1 MTVVT
6 RFAPSPTGYLH
17 IGGARTALFCWL
29 YARAKGGKFL
39 LRIEDTDKERSTQAA
54 IDAILDGLNW
64 LGLGGDEPPVLQST
78 RAARHAEVAHEL
90 VKRGAAY
97 KCFVTQAQLQER
109 KAHEQRELD
118 ALRQL
123 DQVRDRQRH
132 RDAVSPVE
140 PADVERVREI
150 FAGQVVP
157 EGRDIDSV
165 DSFSRWLDAHRG
177 LKVQIVDQL
186 LRPFRSPY
194 RDGAAPPSV
203 DAPFVVRLRMPD
215 SGDLTVTDHVQGP
228 VSRAYA
234 DLDELVLL
242 RSDGSPTYMLA
253 VVVDDHDMGVTHVIR
268 GDDHFLNTFRQLP
281 IYIGMDWPQ
290 PDYSHVPLIHGQDG
304 KKLSKRHGA
313 TAVDEYRD
321 GLGYL
326 PEAMRNYLLRLGWSH
341 GDDEIIPDD
350 KAIAWFDLDGLNK
363 APARLDFVKLDS
375 VNKHYMALADDQRVF
390 ALWSARPEAKALG
403 VDELNR
409 IAAGTGALKGRAANL
424 VQFSEHARF
433 LTNLRPIA
441 LEGKAAAQLNDEAR
455 TRLSTLLPALEGVQD
470 WSEPAIKAALTQ
482 FCEQNSIS
490 LGKIGP
496 VLRAVLT
503 GGAPAPDITLVLA
516 LLGRNEAF
524 ARMSDHARA
533 GG

>member
-17 IGGARTALFCWL
+17 IGGARTALFSWL

-54 IDAILDGLNW
+54 IDAIQDGLNW
-64 LGLGGDEPPVLQST
+64 LGLGGDEPPVLQSA
-78 RAARHAEVAHEL
+78 RADRHAEIAHEL

-97 KCFVTQAQLQER
+97 HCPVPAEELQARRGEAEALQKR
-109 KAHEQRELD
+109 KAAEGSLS
-118 ALRQL
+118 AA
-123 DQVRDRQRH
+123 DQ
-132 RDAVSPVE
+132 
-140 PADVERVREI
+140 
-150 FAGQVVP
+150 
-157 EGRDIDSV
+157 
-165 DSFSRWLDAHRG
+165 SRLEDL
-177 LKVQIVDQL
+177 LK
-186 LRPFRSPY
+186 PFRSPW
-194 RDGAAPPSV
+194 RDPARALPAGAPT
-203 DAPFVVRLRMPD
+203 VVRLRMPD
-215 SGDLTVTDHVQGP
+215 AGELTVNDHVQGS

-234 DLDELVLL
+234 DLDELILL

-281 IYIGMDWPQ
+281 IYIGMGWTR
-290 PDYSHVPLIHGQDG
+290 PDYAHVPLIHGPDG

-321 GLGYL
+321 VLGYL

-350 KAIAWFDLDGLNK
+350 KAIEWFDLDGLNK

-375 VNKHYMALADDQRVF
+375 VNKHYMALADDQRLF
-390 ALWSARPEAKALG
+390 DLWTGRPEAAALSG
-403 VDELNR
+403 EELAR
-409 IAAGTGALKGRAANL
+409 IHAAMPALKTRAANL
-424 VQFSEHARF
+424 VQLSDQARF
-433 LTNLRPIA
+433 LTNIRPIV
-441 LEGKAAAQLNDEAR
+441 LTGKAAAQVNDEAR
-455 TRLSTLLPALEGVQD
+455 ERLASLIPNLEALAD
-470 WSEPAIKAALTQ
+470 WSEPAIKDALTQ
-482 FCEQNSIS
+482 FCDQNGIS
-490 LGKIGP
+490 MGKIGP

-503 GGAPAPDITLVLA
+503 GGAPAPDIALVLA

-524 ARMSDHARA
+524 ARMRDHSRS

>member
-17 IGGARTALFCWL
+17 IGGARTALFSWL

-54 IDAILDGLNW
+54 IDAIIDGLNW

-78 RAARHAEVAHEL
+78 CAGRHAEVAHEL

-97 KCFVTQAQLQER
+97 HCPVTAEELQARRDEAEALQKK
-109 KAHEQRELD
+109 KAAEGSLSVADAARHAELT
-118 ALRQL
+118 
-123 DQVRDRQRH
+123 
-132 RDAVSPVE
+132 
-140 PADVERVREI
+140 
-150 FAGQVVP
+150 
-157 EGRDIDSV
+157 
-165 DSFSRWLDAHRG
+165 
-177 LKVQIVDQL
+177 
-186 LRPFRSPY
+186 RPFRSPW
-194 RDGAAPPSV
+194 RDPARLLPDGAST
-203 DAPFVVRLRMPD
+203 VVRLRMPD
-215 SGDLTVTDHVQGP
+215 HGDLTVTDHVQGT

-234 DLDELVLL
+234 DLDDLILL
-242 RSDGSPTYMLA
+242 RSDATPTYMLA

-281 IYIGMDWPQ
+281 IYLGMEWRT
-290 PDYSHVPLIHGQDG
+290 PDYSHVPLIHGPDG

-321 GLGYL
+321 VLGYL
-326 PEAMRNYLLRLGWSH
+326 PEAMRTYLLRLGWSH
-341 GDDEIIPDD
+341 GDDEIIPDE
-350 KAIAWFDLDGLNK
+350 KAIEWFDLDGLNK
-363 APARLDFVKLDS
+363 APARLDFAKLDS
-375 VNKHYMALADDQRVF
+375 VNKHYMALADDQRLF
-390 ALWSARPEAKALG
+390 ALWSERAEARALSPK
-403 VDELNR
+403 ETAR
-409 IAAGTGALKGRAANL
+409 IQAAMPHLKVRAANL
-424 VQFSEHARF
+424 VQLSEQARF

-441 LEGKAAAQLNDEAR
+441 LTGKTAAQVNDEAKE
-455 TRLSTLLPALEGVQD
+455 RLASLLSALEGVGE
-470 WSEPAIKAALTQ
+470 WSEPTIKDALTHY
-482 FCEQNSIS
+482 CDQNGIS
-490 LGKIGP
+490 MGKIGP

-524 ARMSDHARA
+524 ARMRDHARA

>member
-64 LGLGGDEPPVLQST
+64 LGLGGDEPPVLQSQ
-78 RAARHAEVAHEL
+78 RAPRHAEVANEL

-97 KCFVTQAQLQER
+97 HCPVTAEELQARRDEAEALQKK
-109 KAHEQRELD
+109 KAAEGSLSD
-118 ALRQL
+118 A
-123 DQVRDRQRH
+123 
-132 RDAVSPVE
+132 DAARMAE
-140 PADVERVREI
+140 
-150 FAGQVVP
+150 
-157 EGRDIDSV
+157 
-165 DSFSRWLDAHRG
+165 
-177 LKVQIVDQL
+177 L
-186 LRPFRSPY
+186 LRPFRSPW
-194 RDGAAPPSV
+194 RDPTRPLPAGAAT
-203 DAPFVVRLRMPD
+203 VVRLRMPD
-215 SGDLTVTDHVQGP
+215 IGELTVTDHVQGT

-234 DLDELVLL
+234 DIDDLILL
-242 RSDGSPTYMLA
+242 RSDGTPTYMLA

-281 IYIGMDWPQ
+281 IYHGMGWPQ
-290 PDYSHVPLIHGQDG
+290 PDYSHVPLIHGPDG

-321 GLGYL
+321 VLGYL

-350 KAIAWFDLDGLNK
+350 KAIQWFDLDGLNK
-363 APARLDFVKLDS
+363 APARLDFAKLDS
-375 VNKHYMALADDQRVF
+375 VNKHYMALADDTRIYDLWMQRPEAQ
-390 ALWSARPEAKALG
+390 ALPEGARQRIRAAMPHLKTRAANIVQISEQARFLTDLRPIQLSGKAADQVNPEAKARL
-403 VDELNR
+403 
-409 IAAGTGALKGRAANL
+409 AA
-424 VQFSEHARF
+424 
-433 LTNLRPIA
+433 
-441 LEGKAAAQLNDEAR
+441 
-455 TRLSTLLPALEGVQD
+455 LLPRLQGLTE
-470 WSEPAIKAALTQ
+470 WSEPAIKEELAQ
-482 FCEQNSIS
+482 FCADNGIG

-503 GGAPAPDITLVLA
+503 GGAPAPDIALVLA

-524 ARMSDHARA
+524 ARIADHADA
-533 GG
+533 GA

>member
-54 IDAILDGLNW
+54 IDAIVDGLNW

-78 RAARHAEVAHEL
+78 RADRHAEVAHEL

-97 KCFVTQAQLQER
+97 HCPVTAEELQARRDE
-109 KAHEQRELD
+109 AD
-118 ALRQL
+118 ALQKKKAADGSL
-123 DQVRDRQRH
+123 SAADQARMED
-132 RDAVSPVE
+132 
-140 PADVERVREI
+140 
-150 FAGQVVP
+150 
-157 EGRDIDSV
+157 
-165 DSFSRWLDAHRG
+165 L
-177 LKVQIVDQL
+177 LK
-186 LRPFRSPY
+186 PFRSPW
-194 RDGAAPPSV
+194 RDPGKPLPPGAPT
-203 DAPFVVRLRMPD
+203 VVRLRMPD
-215 SGDLTVTDHVQGP
+215 AGDLTVHDHVQGS

-234 DLDELVLL
+234 DLDELILL

-253 VVVDDHDMGVTHVIR
+253 VVVDDHDMAVTHVIR

-281 IYIGMDWPQ
+281 IYIGMGWRVPE
-290 PDYSHVPLIHGQDG
+290 YAHVPLIHGPDG

-321 GLGYL
+321 VLGYL

-350 KAIAWFDLDGLNK
+350 RAIEWFDLSGLNK
-363 APARLDFVKLDS
+363 APARLDFAKLDS
-375 VNKHYMALADDQRVF
+375 VNKHYMALTDDQRLF
-390 ALWSARPEAKALG
+390 ELWRNRPEAAPLSPE
-403 VDELNR
+403 ELSR
-409 IAAGTGALKGRAANL
+409 IREAMPAMKTRAANL
-424 VQFSEHARF
+424 AQLSDQARF
-433 LTNLRPIA
+433 LTNIRPVV
-441 LEGKAAAQLNDEAR
+441 LSGKAAEQVNEEAR
-455 TRLSTLLPALEGVQD
+455 ERLASLLPNLEGLSS
-470 WSEPAIKAALTQ
+470 WTEAGIKEALTQ
-482 FCEQNSIS
+482 FCEQNGIS
-490 LGKIGP
+490 MGKIGP

-503 GGAPAPDITLVLA
+503 GGAPAPDIALVLA

-524 ARMSDHARA
+524 ARMRDHVRS